1 MYSSHISRVEKAR
14 NYAEERERVSIN
26 RLTATFRGN
35 NNTHELGYDAG
46 VWHCTCRSFSTQGS
60 CSHAMALQEM
70 LEEVFPSGAP
80 EPA

>member
-14 NYAEERERVSIN
+14 NYAEERDRVTIS

-35 NNTHELGYDAG
+35 NNTHQLGYDEG
-46 VWHCTCRSFSTQGS
+46 QWHCSCRGFSAQGS
-60 CSHAMALQEM
+60 CSHTMALQEM
-70 LEEVFPSGAP
+70 LEGVFPAGAE

>member
-14 NYAEERERVSIN
+14 NYAEERDRVTIN

-35 NNTHELGYDAG
+35 NNTHELEYESGTWG
-46 VWHCTCRSFSTQGS
+46 CSCRAFSTQGS
-60 CSHAMALQEM
+60 CSHTMALQEM
-70 LEEVFPSGAP
+70 LEVVFPSGAP